1 MTEQNGLVEVVHRL
15 VIEEDFRK
23 RLVMAPKETLL
34 TELGI
39 SRENYEAL
47 IAVIPVLVAGG
58 IGILGGGVVPLGED
72 WGGWG
77 GR

>member
-1 MTEQNGLVEVVHRL
+1 MAEQNGLVEVVHRL

-23 RLVMAPKETLL
+23 RLVMAPKETLI

-58 IGILGGGVVPLGED
+58 IGILGGGVPSKGD
-72 WGGWG
+72 NWGGWG
-77 GR
+77 SR

>member
-15 VIEEDFRK
+15 VVEEDFRK

-58 IGILGGGVVPLGED
+58 IGILGGGVVPLGD
-72 WGGWG
+72 HWGGWG